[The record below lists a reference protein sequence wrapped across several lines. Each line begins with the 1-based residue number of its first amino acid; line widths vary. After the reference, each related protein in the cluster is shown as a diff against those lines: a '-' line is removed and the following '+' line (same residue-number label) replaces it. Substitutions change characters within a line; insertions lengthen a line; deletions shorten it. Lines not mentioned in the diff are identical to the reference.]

1 MCSDNIFIL
10 FHIPLEASLVEGL
23 PKIAYLPNL
32 YTKVYK
38 DNVLPKLE
46 I

>member
-1 MCSDNIFIL
+1 ML
-10 FHIPLEASLVEGL
+10 LEASLVEGF

-32 YTKVYK
+32 YKKVCN